1 MIQTAQACLRATNS
15 TIGRIILYKQL
26 HYTRV
31 TALITF
37 ILGAVYINAQDN
49 ILCPIPVNI
58 CDMASITEVDLS
70 MVTKDSNLSGDI
82 LAINNNTSAAQ
93 PTAECHHTD
102 SGIDCHQFIITRP
115 NESISGFSTL
125 LQYGNPCGG
134 QFNVDSVYIEMG
146 KTCSKLIDPDKNTP
160 VFFEFSDCINEMTVT
175 MCSNRGETVS
185 FCGIQV
191 STFEVVASYQNGSD
205 CDDGNVIVVVSN
217 SGPSGPYLYSWL
229 NEDGVEVSTDA
240 SPSPP
245 LASGDYTII
254 VTDGPSEVTAIDQ
267 ITVEASGSNCCELT
281 INGTGSPVDIKYC
294 DLPSID
300 PNDLFTNM
308 GYATSGACGDVL
320 IQICPIN
327 FVECTAG
334 TYDIDFLLTDDMGT
348 VEIADDTHLTICSS
362 INITVT
368 QPTITSNPST
378 NQDLNCNPSEIV
390 APVFTVTDPCDTS
403 DPSDPSDPSATIE
416 EGDVIIDG
424 CMRTQTWTATYEGAC
439 QNAEPVEIMYT
450 WTEDDEA
457 PQLTV
462 PDDEFL
468 GCDPVKPTMQ
478 SVMAASSVIDNCG
491 ATISV
496 IPGQITGDCTKT
508 QIFTVTANDDC
519 GDLSDTKSVTY
530 TWTEDDE
537 APQLTVPD
545 DEFLGCDPLKPTM
558 QSVMAASSVTD
569 NCGATISVTPGQ
581 ITGDCTKTQIF
592 TVTANDDCGDLSD
605 TKLVTYTWTED
616 DEAPQLTVP
625 DDEFLGCDP
634 VKPTM
639 QSVMAASSVIDNCGA
654 TISVTPGQITGDCTK
669 TQIFTVTANDDCGDL
684 SESKSVT
691 YTWTEDDQA
700 PQLTVP
706 DDEFLGCDPVKP
718 TMQSVMSASSVTDNC
733 GATISVSV
741 GPITGDCTKTQI
753 FTVTAND
760 DCGDLSDTEIV
771 TYTWTDD
778 DEAPQLTVPDDEFL
792 GCNPVKPT
800 MQSVMAASSV
810 TDNCEAT
817 ISVSAGPI
825 TGDCTK
831 SQTFTVI
838 ATDDC
843 GDRSD
848 TETVTFTWTEDN
860 QAPMLTVPAGGDLD
874 CNPDALPSM
883 QSVLDQSSVIDN
895 CGATISV
902 SPGQITG
909 DCTKTQIFTVT
920 ATDNCGD
927 LSDTKT
933 VTYTWTE
940 DNQAPVL
947 TVPAGGDL
955 DCNPDALPSMQSVL
969 DQSSVTDNCG
979 ATISVSAGQITGDC
993 TKTQIFTV
1001 TATDDCGDL
1010 SDTETVTYTWSE
1022 GQSVTLTVP
1031 EDQTEDS
1038 CQDQEAI
1045 NEAFQDW
1052 LDQVIFSGGCNA
1064 EIMDGDPEP
1073 PHYCGGEVKVMW
1085 TVTSDCGEEVSDM
1098 ALFTV
1103 EDSPPIVGLPVADM
1117 TPTECLDSDVVENEF
1132 QEWLVDFSNVSGGC
1146 DLSVSYNITET
1157 IDNLDGTIT
1166 INTYTVSS
1174 LSEINGPTACD
1185 MSIEIEMVI
1194 SDDCH
1199 EDVIIA
1205 ATFIVPQGIR
1215 GIEMEG
1221 EGEVCA
1227 GFDGYIFRATTMFG
1241 GDLSSYD
1248 ITWKYIDE
1256 NGVTNPAEF
1265 IITSGQGTPTVE
1277 IGMYLNASPGTL
1289 QVCVSDAF
1297 NTVTSSI
1304 PITFKPHRA
1313 CNIRCENYLYVS
1325 QHMANDPAQLDFH
1338 AAGVV
1343 ESDNSIPAIP
1353 GNTTEFT
1360 AKFSVNLLPGFCV
1373 EPGAQFEAQ
1382 IANRCDEDGFQE
1394 ENTNFESKSKH

>member
-49 ILCPIPVNI
+49 ILCPIPINI

-245 LASGDYTII
+245 LAPGDYTII
-254 VTDGPSEVTAIDQ
+254 VTDGPSGVTAIDQ

-281 INGTGSPVDIKYC
+281 INGTGSPVDIEYC

-308 GYATSGACGDVL
+308 GYSTSGACGDVL

-496 IPGQITGDCTKT
+496 
-508 QIFTVTANDDC
+508 
-519 GDLSDTKSVTY
+519 
-530 TWTEDDE
+530 
-537 APQLTVPD
+537 
-545 DEFLGCDPLKPTM
+545 
-558 QSVMAASSVTD
+558 
-569 NCGATISVTPGQ
+569 TPG
-581 ITGDCTKTQIF
+581 
-592 TVTANDDCGDLSD
+592 L
-605 TKLVTYTWTED
+605 
-616 DEAPQLTVP
+616 
-625 DDEFLGCDP
+625 
-634 VKPTM
+634 
-639 QSVMAASSVIDNCGA
+639 
-654 TISVTPGQITGDCTK
+654 
-669 TQIFTVTANDDCGDL
+669 
-684 SESKSVT
+684 
-691 YTWTEDDQA
+691 
-700 PQLTVP
+700 
-706 DDEFLGCDPVKP
+706 
-718 TMQSVMSASSVTDNC
+718 
-733 GATISVSV
+733 
-741 GPITGDCTKTQI
+741 ITGDCTKTQI

-1117 TPTECLDSDVVENEF
+1117 RSTECLDSDVVENEF
-1132 QEWLVDFSNVSGGC
+1132 QEWLVDFSDVSGGC

-1227 GFDGYIFRATTMFG
+1227 GFDGYIFRATTMLG
-1241 GDLSSYD
+1241 GDLSPYD